1 MTSETLYNAAIEFI
15 GSEPSPFPRQI
26 SHWRPTTTLYNEEK
40 DKTIRLKAGF
50 SQRSVSSEEQYLTEI
65 YDNKDRGVAGALLGD
80 TMKEVKMRT
89 RLFLEIGDNSP
100 IHMAHKQMQELDQ
113 TLATLYNAKPT
124 WLYSANKSFWA
135 HIPFRA
141 LKINTTRYFPLR
153 ECIRHIVQ
161 CGMDIGIISGKTVY
175 DEEIQKEI
183 KVPNMDIDYG
193 ICDDW
198 GRVARMPY
206 TMHFGSVL
214 YNAPRMVVPI
224 NPKWSLHTILQE
236 AKDCHFRED
245 FILHE
250 GENHAIRELIKQT
263 DKALTTLEESNKER
277 FKQDGSTLY
286 NIRKGRYAEEIEH
299 IIQCAPKMGDSWS
312 RVIYHLLVPYL
323 QWSSYEE
330 DEARE
335 VVKKCVTLAGED
347 FYDWEA
353 QFEYD
358 WNRLDENE
366 KPFAPMKLV
375 NFLDLYPELRRYL
388 S

>member
-1 MTSETLYNAAIEFI
+1 
-15 GSEPSPFPRQI
+15 
-26 SHWRPTTTLYNEEK
+26 
-40 DKTIRLKAGF
+40 
-50 SQRSVSSEEQYLTEI
+50 
-65 YDNKDRGVAGALLGD
+65 
-80 TMKEVKMRT
+80 
-89 RLFLEIGDNSP
+89 
-100 IHMAHKQMQELDQ
+100 MAHEQMQQLDR
-113 TLATLYNAKPT
+113 TLDVLYNAKPS

-141 LKINTTRYFPLR
+141 LKVNTTRYFPLR

-161 CGMDIGIISGKTVY
+161 CGIDIGT
-175 DEEIQKEI
+175 I
-183 KVPNMDIDYG
+183 KGELDIDFG

-198 GRVARMPY
+198 GRVARLPY
-206 TMHFGSVL
+206 TTHFGSVL

-224 NPKWSLHTILQE
+224 NPKWSLHQILQE

-250 GENHAIRELIKQT
+250 GENHPIRELIKQT
-263 DKALTTLEESNKER
+263 DKALFTLEETNKER
-277 FKQDGSTLY
+277 FKQNGSTLY
-286 NIRKGRYAEEIEH
+286 KVRKGKHAKEIDY
-299 IIQCAPKMGDSWS
+299 IVQCAPRMGDSWS

-323 QWSSYEE
+323 QWSMYTE

-358 WNRLDENE
+358 WNRLDDNNR
-366 KPFAPMKLV
+366 PFVPMKMV
-375 NFLDLYPELRRYL
+375 DFLDLYPELRRFL